1 MKQEVFKPLDAPPE
15 AKPQEPGPP
24 ALDAKG
30 EGPGDAFGLAGRQG
44 GSDYLG
50 GGGIGGGGGSPF
62 GRYAALVQ
70 QRAQDAV
77 EQQKKLRSTR
87 YRVMVKLWFAADG
100 RLERAELVRS
110 TGNEEVDRLLT
121 EALNDMAKLPEPP
134 PKGMPQPVV
143 LRVST
148 A

>member
-15 AKPQEPGPP
+15 AKPQEPASP

-30 EGPGDAFGLAGRQG
+30 EGPGDAFGLAGRPG
-44 GSDYLG
+44 GGDYLG
-50 GGGIGGGGGSPF
+50 GIGDGGGGSPF
-62 GRYAALVQ
+62 GRYAAIVQ

-77 EQQKKLRSTR
+77 EQQKKLRHTS

-100 RLERAELVRS
+100 RPERAELVRS

-134 PKGMPQPVV
+134 PKDMPQPVV

-148 A
+148 T